1 MKHVSNL
8 LVIFAILTFASG
20 QALAKDEP
28 TPEERAYKFRTSLFQ
43 TFGWKYGQLIA
54 AKQREDEAGFIKHA
68 DDLVYLSTLLEEGFQ
83 IENSLPEGTRA
94 KPEIWQ
100 DYEKF
105 QEKAKNLRSVA
116 KTLTQTGAMANF
128 NPRDFGSK
136 ACGTCHRDFRIK
148 KEE

>member
-1 MKHVSNL
+1 MKHLSAI
-8 LVIFAILTFASG
+8 VIFFALCALVTG
-20 QALAKDEP
+20 QAFSEDEP

-54 AKQREDEAGFIKHA
+54 AKQRSDEEGFIKHA
-68 DDLVYLSTLLEEGFQ
+68 GDLVYLSTLLEEGFQ

-100 DYEKF
+100 DFAKF
-105 QEKAKNLRSVA
+105 EDKAKNLNTQA
-116 KTLTQTGAMANF
+116 KTLTEAGAMADF
-128 NPRDFGSK
+128 DPRDFGSK

-148 KEE
+148 EKE